1 MKWKPFGREPRVPAA
16 VVSAVKPTG
25 GEKVLAHAVDDNTG
39 GIVVATTADVVLVQ
53 GEQVV
58 WRRPWMDV
66 DSGQW
71 SPDTWTLSITW
82 TDRSRAAQFTFK
94 QTAETRLPEVF
105 HERVQ
110 ASVVLS
116 APLPLTGPAG
126 TGRVVIRKDL
136 RSGRLHEQRVLGR
149 RTDPS
154 DPAVAQAISQ
164 VSAQLRDQVGL

>member
-1 MKWKPFGREPRVPAA
+1 MKWLGREPKVPESVVRVLKPAR
-16 VVSAVKPTG
+16 
-25 GEKVLAHAVDDNTG
+25 GEKVLAYAVDDNTG
-39 GIVVATTADVVLVQ
+39 ATVVATSADVALLHND
-53 GEQVV
+53 QVV
-58 WRRPWMDV
+58 WQRPWMDV

-71 SPDTWTLSITW
+71 NPDTWTLSITW
-82 TDRSRAAQFTFK
+82 TDRSRAAQFSFK
-94 QTAETRLPEVF
+94 DTDTRLPEVF

-116 APLPLTGPAG
+116 APLPLTGPG
-126 TGRVVIRKDL
+126 STGRVVIRKDL

-154 DPAVAQAISQ
+154 DPQVAQAISR

>member
-1 MKWKPFGREPRVPAA
+1 MKWLGHDPKVPDA
-16 VVSAVKPTG
+16 VVRAVRPAR
-25 GEKVLAHAVDDNTG
+25 GEKVLAFAVDDKTG
-39 GIVVATTADVVLVQ
+39 GTVVATTAELALLHDD
-53 GEQVV
+53 QVV
-58 WRRPWMDV
+58 WQRPWMDV

-71 SPDTWTLSITW
+71 NPDAWTLSVTW
-82 TDRSRAAQFTFK
+82 TDRSRPVQFTF
-94 QTAETRLPEVF
+94 TGLDTRLPEVF

-116 APLPLTGPAG
+116 APLPLTGPG
-126 TGRVVIRKDL
+126 GSGRVVIRKDL

-164 VSAQLRDQVGL
+164 VSAALRDQVGL